1 MAYRAVRRWQQL
13 TETRDRIRG
22 TRAHNTRYPAA
33 AAGLSWGEILG
44 RTSWCSMIVPYHLGV
59 SLLAM
64 ISPQPHATRA
74 TRFAVGIS
82 RGTAPDRPR
91 GRGVAIAT
99 APSTGGPR
107 RFGATWLTV
116 SAAAYAASPCHHTS
130 LAHCTALYHY
140 MTYRPW
146 PWDGKTYLFTGCDA
160 KRQVRMTRAQLS
172 NTVIG

>member
-1 MAYRAVRRWQQL
+1 MRYSSPQHAIPSCCGGVIMGWDPWTHQLMLHDCAVPL
-13 TETRDRIRG
+13 
-22 TRAHNTRYPAA
+22 
-33 AAGLSWGEILG
+33 
-44 RTSWCSMIVPYHLGV
+44 LGV